1 MTTRV
6 LAGRL
11 GQLMTS
17 RFPGGRM
24 HVLMTGAVA
33 VAALAASVALATPA
47 TAAPASCDGISFTV
61 LHNDQSGGLI
71 LPGGSYTV
79 SSPNLGCKTASN
91 YFTTF
96 LNKYNNAIPG
106 WAGVETAKGWGTY
119 IKNGSSTQFT
129 VKWSKAK
136 RGTTSVCATSA
147 LKVSLGPAN
156 GAAGTVFYPLNFV
169 NTSKLGCTL
178 RGYPGVTAVTS
189 SGKQI
194 GSPASPIAS
203 SYKAVTLLP
212 GKAQSA
218 LVGIVE
224 TGNFSP
230 SQCAPVTAAGLKV
243 APPGQSKAVTIK
255 KTFSTCSS
263 TSVISLTVRPVS

>member
-1 MTTRV
+1 MVSRFSRYRMRV
-6 LAGRL
+6 LTAG
-11 GQLMTS
+11 S
-17 RFPGGRM
+17 
-24 HVLMTGAVA
+24 AA

-61 LHNDQSGGLI
+61 LHNDQSGGVI

-79 SSPNLGCKTASN
+79 SSPNLGCVTASN
-91 YFTTF
+91 FFTTF

-106 WAGVETAKGWGTY
+106 WAGVEIAKGWGTY
-119 IKNGSSTQFT
+119 IKSGSSTQFT

-136 RGTTSVCATSA
+136 RGATGACATSA

-156 GAAGTVFYPLNFV
+156 GTAGTVFYPLNFL

-178 RGYPGVTAVTS
+178 RGYPGVTAVTGN
-189 SGKQI
+189 GKQI
-194 GSPASPIAS
+194 GSPASQIPS
-203 SYKAVTLLP
+203 SSKAITLLP
-212 GKAQSA
+212 GKTQSA

-230 SQCAPVTAAGLKV
+230 SQCAPVMAAGLKV
-243 APPGQSKAVTIK
+243 FPPGQSKAVMIK

>member
-1 MTTRV
+1 MI
-6 LAGRL
+6 GRF
-11 GQLMTS
+11 S
-17 RFPGGRM
+17 RPRM
-24 HVLMTGAVA
+24 HVLTAGSAA

-61 LHNDQSGGLI
+61 LHNDQSGGVI

-79 SSPNLGCKTASN
+79 SSPNLGCLSASN
-91 YFTTF
+91 NFTTF
-96 LNKYNNAIPG
+96 LNRYNNTIPG
-106 WAGVETAKGWGTY
+106 WAGVEIAKGWGTY

-129 VKWSKAK
+129 VKWSKAT
-136 RGTTSVCATSA
+136 RGATGACTTSA
-147 LKVSLGPAN
+147 LKVWLGPAN
-156 GAAGTVFYPLNFV
+156 GAAGTMFYPLTFV

-178 RGYPGVTAVTS
+178 RGYPGVTAVT
-189 SGKQI
+189 GNGNQI
-194 GSPASPIAS
+194 GSPASQIPAS
-203 SYKAVTLLP
+203 SKAVTLLP

-243 APPGQSKAVTIK
+243 VPPDQSKAVTIK

-263 TSVISLTVRPVS
+263 TTVISLTVRPVS

>member
-1 MTTRV
+1 MISRFFRSRMRV
-6 LAGRL
+6 L
-11 GQLMTS
+11 T
-17 RFPGGRM
+17 
-24 HVLMTGAVA
+24 TGAAA

-47 TAAPASCDGISFTV
+47 TATPASCRGISFTV
-61 LHNDQSGGLI
+61 LHNDQSGGVI

-79 SSPNLGCKTASN
+79 SSPNLGCATASN

-96 LNKYNNAIPG
+96 LNRYNYAIPG
-106 WAGVETAKGWGTY
+106 WKGVEIAKGWGTY

-156 GAAGTVFYPLNFV
+156 GAAGSVFYPLNFV
-169 NTSKLGCTL
+169 NTGKLGCNL
-178 RGYPGVTAVTS
+178 RGYPGVSAVTS

-194 GSPASPIAS
+194 GSPASQISP
-203 SYKAVTLLP
+203 SYKTVTLLP
-212 GKAQSA
+212 GKTQSA

-224 TGNFSP
+224 TGNFDP

-243 APPGQSKAVTIK
+243 FPPGQNKAVTIK
-255 KTFSTCSS
+255 KSFSTCSS
-263 TSVISLTVRPVS
+263 TTVISLTVMPVN

>member
-1 MTTRV
+1 MSRRFSLSRV
-6 LAGRL
+6 
-11 GQLMTS
+11 
-17 RFPGGRM
+17 
-24 HVLMTGAVA
+24 HVLTTGAAA
-33 VAALAASVALATPA
+33 VALLAASIAVATPA
-47 TAAPASCDGISFTV
+47 TAAPASCNGIGFTV
-61 LHNDQSGGLI
+61 LHNDQSGGVI

-79 SSPNLGCKTASN
+79 SSPNLGCQTASN

-96 LNKYNNAIPG
+96 LNKYNYAIPG
-106 WAGVETAKGWGTY
+106 WKGVEIAKGWGTF

-136 RGTTSVCATSA
+136 RGTTSSCATSA

-169 NTSKLGCTL
+169 NTGKLGCTL
-178 RGYPGVTAVTS
+178 RGYPGVSAVTS

-194 GSPASPIAS
+194 GSAASQISS
-203 SYKAVTLLP
+203 SYKTITLLP
-212 GKAQSA
+212 GKSA
-218 LVGIVE
+218 SAPVGIVE

-243 APPGQSKAVTIK
+243 FPPGQSKAVTIN

-263 TSVISLTVRPVS
+263 TTVISLTVRPVS

>member
-6 LAGRL
+6 LARRL
-11 GQLMTS
+11 GLMMIS
-17 RFPGGRM
+17 RTAGYRLR
-24 HVLMTGAVA
+24 VLVTGATA
-33 VAALAASVALATPA
+33 VVALAASVAVATPA
-47 TAAPASCDGISFTV
+47 MAAPASCDGISFTV
-61 LHNDQSGGLI
+61 LHNDQSGGVI

-79 SSPNLGCKTASN
+79 SSPNLGCLTASN

-96 LNKYNNAIPG
+96 LNRYNNAIPG

-119 IKNGSSTQFT
+119 LKNGSTTQFT

-136 RGTTSVCATSA
+136 RGATSACAASA
-147 LKVSLGPAN
+147 LKVSLGAAN
-156 GAAGTVFYPLNFV
+156 GTAGTVFYPLTFV
-169 NTSKLGCTL
+169 NTGKLGCTL
-178 RGYPGVTAVTS
+178 RGYPGVSAVTS

-203 SYKAVTLLP
+203 SVKTVTLLA

-243 APPGQSKAVTIK
+243 TPPGQSKAVTIK

-263 TSVISLTVRPVS
+263 TTVISLTVRPVS